1 MISVVLPTYNG
12 EKYIEQ
18 SIKSILYQT
27 YTNWELIVVDDC
39 STDSTLDIVKK
50 YARIDERITVL
61 HNSQNQKLPQSLNIG
76 FEKAGG
82 YDINRFL
89 VEDYDF
95 WLKVY
100 WNYKMYHIDK
110 SLYFYRIHRESLTA
124 KRKSAIEK
132 EKIRLIK
139 DNLQFIRNS
148 NLKQKVKKKIE
159 SKI

>member
-1 MISVVLPTYNG
+1 
-12 EKYIEQ
+12 
-18 SIKSILYQT
+18 
-27 YTNWELIVVDDC
+27 
-39 STDSTLDIVKK
+39 
-50 YARIDERITVL
+50 
-61 HNSQNQKLPQSLNIG
+61 
-76 FEKAGG
+76 
-82 YDINRFL
+82 
-89 VEDYDF
+89 
-95 WLKVY
+95 
-100 WNYKMYHIDK
+100 MYHIDK